1 MPWEWPEIPFR
12 SGDFC
17 WMGTSSEQ
25 EWTEEVLGLI
35 GTSCP
40 WQMAFLPLTN
50 FIPSHSFAQTAQ
62 PFLAA
67 SEILLEFEVALYL
80 LLGRGIFLSFSL
92 RPLHAS
98 NEGLSV
104 SAQAARTDSWYV
116 TVCSTRSRMHSW
128 AGSGRSE
135 NCFWTQIV
143 YNDWPHR
150 HISPHS
156 RPSCLRRRI
165 EMVGCFRGCACGT
178 MINVKKART
187 LC

>member
-1 MPWEWPEIPFR
+1 MPWEWPEIPFP

-128 AGSGRSE
+128 AEPVRVGLKIAFE
-135 NCFWTQIV
+135 
-143 YNDWPHR
+143 HR
-150 HISPHS
+150 LFIMTDLIGIFLPTPAPAVWDAAS
-156 RPSCLRRRI
+156 
-165 EMVGCFRGCACGT
+165 
-178 MINVKKART
+178 KW
-187 LC
+187 